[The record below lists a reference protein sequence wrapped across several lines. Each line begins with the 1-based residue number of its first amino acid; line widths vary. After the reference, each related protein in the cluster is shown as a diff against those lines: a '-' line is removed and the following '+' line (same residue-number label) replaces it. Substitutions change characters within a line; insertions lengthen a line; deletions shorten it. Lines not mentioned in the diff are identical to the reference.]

1 MKSVSSEAAI
11 KAPLLTH
18 FGSKFRIAEW
28 VLAHLPPHETYVE
41 PFGGS
46 AAVLLRKPRSRV
58 EIYNDLDGEIVN
70 LFRVVRDDA
79 TRARLVQV
87 LEATPYARAEFCDA
101 WLETDEPVERAR
113 RLCVRAQMGFGSS
126 GSARPLHAPTGFAAD
141 VWSGGAGQWL
151 RYSARLA
158 AIGARLRGT
167 LIEHMPAVELI
178 AKYDAP
184 SVLFYVDP
192 PYLPEVRSRV
202 SRGLGRDYRC
212 EMSAFEHADLL
223 AMLANL
229 RGMAVVS
236 GYASGMYDRALG
248 GWARSTRSTRASGR
262 VGTVAREEV
271 IWISPAACAA
281 TGIDPST
288 SVCLGDDSADMPLF
302 AVGATRG

>member
-1 MKSVSSEAAI
+1 MPEAAI
-11 KAPLLTH
+11 KTPFLSY

-28 VLAHLPPHETYVE
+28 VLAHLPPHETYIE

-46 AAVLLRKPRSRV
+46 AAVLLRKPCSRV

-79 TRARLVQV
+79 MRARLIAA
-87 LEATPYARAEFCDA
+87 LEATPYARAEFDDA
-101 WLETDEPVERAR
+101 WLKTDEPVERAR

-141 VWSGGAGQWL
+141 VWSDGAGQWL
-151 RYSARLA
+151 RYPARLA
-158 AIGARLRGT
+158 AIGTRLRGT

-184 SVLFYVDP
+184 NVLFYVDP
-192 PYLPEVRSRV
+192 PYLPEVRKSV

-212 EMSAFEHADLL
+212 EMSTLEHADLL

-229 RGMAVVS
+229 HGMAVVS

-248 GWARSTRSTRASGR
+248 EWARFTRGTRGSGQ

-271 IWISPAACAA
+271 IWVSPAACAA
-281 TGIDPST
+281 TGIEPST
-288 SVCLGDDSADMPLF
+288 SVCLGDDATDMPLF

>member
-1 MKSVSSEAAI
+1 MSVT
-11 KAPLLTH
+11 APLISY
-18 FGSKFRIAEW
+18 FGSKFRVAPW
-28 VLAHLPPHETYVE
+28 VLSHLPPHETYVE

-46 AAVLLRKPRSRV
+46 AAVLLQKPRSQV

-79 TRARLVQV
+79 MRARLIAA
-87 LEATPYARAEFCDA
+87 LEATPYARAEFNDA
-101 WLETDEPVERAR
+101 WLETNEPVERAR

-126 GSARPLHAPTGFAAD
+126 GSTRPLQAPTGFAAD
-141 VWSGGAGQWL
+141 VWSDGAGQWL
-151 RYSARLA
+151 RYPGRLA

-192 PYLPEVRSRV
+192 PYLPEVRISV

-212 EMSAFEHADLL
+212 EMSALEHADLL

-248 GWARSTRSTRASGR
+248 GWARFTRSARASGQ

-271 IWISPAACAA
+271 VWVSPAACAA
-281 TGIDPST
+281 TGIEPST
-288 SVCLGDDSADMPLF
+288 SVCVGDDAADMPLF
-302 AVGATRG
+302 AVGTSRG